1 MLNRLRRI
9 LKKWNSLLD
18 DGDSDSIEYTTDWVK
33 DLLSVLEANRKDKDF
48 SLDIV
53 VSASQFY
60 KKNFDDQQKT
70 DAFVFLLGSYMKKK

>member
-9 LKKWNSLLD
+9 LKKWNTLLEE
-18 DGDSDSIEYTTDWVK
+18 GDQEDVSYTTDWVK
-33 DLLSVLEANRKDKDF
+33 DLLKVLDSNRNDKDF
-48 SLDIV
+48 SLDII